1 MPRITVALTP
11 DTATRLDELTART
24 GLSKTDLVN
33 RAVQVYEFI
42 DAETRTGSQILIRD
56 TDGATTMVKLL

>member
-42 DAETRTGSQILIRD
+42 DAETRAGSQILIRD